1 MSKAA
6 IQELLSALSEKGDDG
21 IIHRT
26 FGVTVKADT
35 IDKKARS
42 VRVIASTDSI
52 DSYDEIVEQDWEKRL
67 GRYKKNPVVLYNH
80 NKSGFLGMG
89 GAACD
94 TLPIGSA
101 SDVRIVDGHLE
112 ATLHFV
118 DDLANPMGEKVWQG
132 FLQGSIRAVSVGFMP
147 HSVRE
152 EKQNDVEI
160 LRLCDNELY
169 EISAVAMPA
178 NADAVALSAE
188 SGSERQR
195 LRARA
200 RAAQEPNLTALAEK
214 AKIQMDLAEQ
224 LKKAQDDLVAAAKA
238 IETEKALS
246 AEHKTAAE
254 TAQTA
259 LQTSETALKA
269 LETELEELKAKN
281 ALTTTEKDAVRIPEG
296 RTWPLPVYYLRLEIE
311 LISGAVIMKI
321 TSNTSRTSIIG
332 VTFISAFIRLV
343 PPIDI
348 AMAFSSCP
356 LDTWSG
362 ANVPGANQWAD
373 GAAVTE
379 TVAGPL
385 GTPPTVTTSG

>member
-101 SDVRIVDGHLE
+101 SDVRMVDGHLE

-238 IETEKALS
+238 IETEKSLS

-281 ALTTTEKDAVRIPEG
+281 ALTTTEKEASEAK
-296 RTWPLPVYYLRLEIE
+296 LIE
-311 LISGAVIMKI
+311 LEVDALVGKKIAPAEKADFIALRTTDPKRFKSMVANRADMPHTKSLVADDNKSSKSKSSSGNL
-321 TSNTSRTSIIG
+321 SNARK
-332 VTFISAFIRLV
+332 SA
-343 PPIDI
+343 
-348 AMAFSSCP
+348 
-356 LDTWSG
+356 
-362 ANVPGANQWAD
+362 
-373 GAAVTE
+373 
-379 TVAGPL
+379 AGK
-385 GTPPTVTTSG
+385 